1 MLLIRAICRK
11 LSSVS
16 ERLSQGNFLQAQVE
30 KLDVDRKSMSPL
42 QDLSH
47 HCNSQLDSG
56 LLVPVWYTAAEK
68 ERNKWKSARHGS
80 RVRELLWLV
89 SMPNAQERD
98 RDTDRTA
105 GRKAIERNRENQDA
119 ATFVGLLA
127 NWKFKLVAVTSKQH
141 EEKKNSRISDETS
154 HRSRRHVRI

>member
-1 MLLIRAICRK
+1 M
-11 LSSVS
+11 
-16 ERLSQGNFLQAQVE
+16 
-30 KLDVDRKSMSPL
+30 
-42 QDLSH
+42 
-47 HCNSQLDSG
+47 
-56 LLVPVWYTAAEK
+56 PVWYTAAEK

-127 NWKFKLVAVTSKQH
+127 NWKFKLVAVTSK
-141 EEKKNSRISDETS
+141 
-154 HRSRRHVRI
+154 